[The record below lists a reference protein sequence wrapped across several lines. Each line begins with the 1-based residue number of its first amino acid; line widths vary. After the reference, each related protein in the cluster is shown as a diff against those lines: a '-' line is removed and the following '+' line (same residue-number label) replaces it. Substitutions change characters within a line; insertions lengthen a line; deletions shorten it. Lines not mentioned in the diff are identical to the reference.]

1 MAQSGPRPPEPI
13 TYMTRT
19 AADHIINGHFP
30 VQNLPLGGAD
40 YRKAF
45 EDLSLTAEQFEA
57 FQILNKYLSKD
68 YPYAVVTRNSL
79 YYRSDDNCSVISDRM
94 GGVDISEACRNHDY
108 CYRRLSSPAGSD
120 QAKVDFQKCNLVF
133 GEEIVKICQQNGKE
147 CSLNK
152 IYALV
157 LKSASILVFK
167 KRQGD
172 QAEMVKEIL
181 NKIEKEPR
189 NYNRLISTDIFD
201 FQNLVKSYQVYCSG
215 EKSGDEDKLFEKS
228 ACDKNTLLVASQ
240 F

>member
-1 MAQSGPRPPEPI
+1 
-13 TYMTRT
+13 MTRT

-30 VQNLPLGGAD
+30 VQLLPLGGAD

-57 FQILNKYLSKD
+57 FQILSKYLSGD

-79 YYRSDDNCSVISDRM
+79 YYRSDDNCSVIRDQM
-94 GGVDISEACRNHDY
+94 GGVDISEACRSHDY

-120 QAKVDFQKCNLVF
+120 EAKADFQKCNVVF
-133 GEEIVKICQQNGKE
+133 GEDIVRICEQNGKE

-157 LKSASILVFK
+157 LKSASLLVYK

-189 NYNRLISTDIFD
+189 NYNRLITSDIFD
-201 FQNLVKSYQVYCSG
+201 FQYLVKSYQTYCSG
-215 EKSGDEDKLFEKS
+215 EKSAENDKIFEKG
-228 ACDKNTLLVASQ
+228 ACDKNTVQLASR

>member
-1 MAQSGPRPPEPI
+1 MGQLRPLPPEPI

-19 AADHIINGHFP
+19 AADHIVNGHFP
-30 VQNLPLGGAD
+30 VQTLPLGGVE
-40 YRKAF
+40 YRKPF
-45 EDLSLTAEQFEA
+45 EDLTLTADQIEA
-57 FQILNKYLSKD
+57 FQILSKYLSDD
-68 YPYAVVTRNSL
+68 YPYSVVTRNSL
-79 YYRSDDNCSVISDRM
+79 YYRSDDNCSVIRDTMS
-94 GGVDISEACRNHDY
+94 GVDISEACRNHDY

-120 QAKVDFQKCNLVF
+120 AAKADFQKCNVVF
-133 GEEIVKICQQNGKE
+133 GKEIVKICEQNGKE

-157 LKSASILVFK
+157 LKSASLIVYK

-189 NYNRLISTDIFD
+189 NYNRLITTDIFD
-201 FQNLVKSYQVYCSG
+201 FQHLVKSYQTYCSG
-215 EKSGDEDKLFEKS
+215 EKSADSDKIFEKS
-228 ACDKNTLLVASQ
+228 ACDKNTVLLASQ